1 MKFLVTE
8 SQYKL
13 LLKEQSTTSTASVS
27 TKTGGGNVGKT
38 TQQTKPQQPA
48 TNKDDSGIS
57 YQDYL
62 KTRGNIPTY
71 NYQDSLRANTKV
83 MTPTTTP
90 VPSTKPNT
98 PQTQQPQ
105 QSQQTAQKPT
115 QQPQQD
121 FVKLNMGYLYKNG
134 SKMLNDLPQGM
145 DRFDFM
151 TAKKELYG
159 YLQNW
164 RDTQK
169 QPTTKLSPE
178 ATALYN
184 TIQRLTNDLPQ
195 NQKTELSK
203 TGGEMNQVPG

>member
-8 SQYKL
+8 SQYKF
-13 LLKEQSTTSTASVS
+13 LLKEQPTTSTAAAAS
-27 TKTGGGNVGKT
+27 KTGGGSVGKT

-48 TNKDDSGIS
+48 TNKDDSGIL

-62 KTRGNIPTY
+62 KTRGDIPTY

-90 VPSTKPNT
+90 VPATKPTT

-105 QSQQTAQKPT
+105 QGQQTAQKPT

-121 FVKLNMGYLYKNG
+121 FVKLNMGYLYQNG

-151 TAKKELYG
+151 AAKKELYG

-164 RDTQK
+164 RDSQK

-195 NQKTELSK
+195 NQKTELLK
-203 TGGEMNQVPG
+203 KGGEMNQVPG